1 MRVEKY
7 KAGDFRKILQENYR
21 EKDKDGNLIHYKNK
35 YIDPS
40 RTHLNKQLRFK
51 GRKMDFRENLE
62 YMKDRK
68 ESMSNSK
75 VLNRPNINVMGSI
88 VLTLPEELKD
98 RSDEFKYKFFRHAY
112 IGLSIFVGDDKYE
125 NALNGHVHMDETS
138 PHMHFNFLPITD
150 DGKGGQKMSFK
161 EAFPRTKY
169 KQLHP
174 FMQEYLT
181 KALGEPITL
190 YEEKDTDPI
199 KDPETNK
206 NYTTDELKDMTN
218 SNFKESERL
227 LAEANA
233 EMVEITKEYKR
244 TRKELNERE
253 QSIDEREKELKKRFR
268 AYIEELERKIRQANE
283 VIAMLKDEQNKFK
296 SSIELKETNE
306 NVQKI
311 LLDSGIGDTL
321 TFDDYNIP
329 DF

>member
-7 KAGDFRKILQENYR
+7 KAGDFRNVLQENYR
-21 EKDKDGNLIHYKNK
+21 EKDKSGNYIRYKNK
-35 YIDPS
+35 HIDPS
-40 RTHLNKQLRFK
+40 KTDLNKQLSFK
-51 GRKMDFRENLE
+51 GRRMDFRENLE

-68 ESMSNSK
+68 ESMSNAK
-75 VLNRPNINVMGSI
+75 VLNRKNVNLMGSI

-98 RSDEFKYKFFRHAY
+98 RDDEFKDKFFKHAY
-112 IGLSIFVGDDKYE
+112 MGLSKFVGDDKYE

-161 EAFPRTKY
+161 EAFPREKY
-169 KQLHP
+169 QQLHP

-199 KDPETNK
+199 KNSETNK

-227 LAEANA
+227 LAEARA
-233 EMVEITKEYKR
+233 EMAEITKKYKR
-244 TRKELNERE
+244 KSKELNDRE
-253 QSIDEREKELKKRFR
+253 QSIDEREKELTERFR
-268 AYIEELERKIRQANE
+268 AYTEELERKVKQANE
-283 VIAMLKDEQNKFK
+283 VIAMLKDEQNEFK
-296 SSIELKETNE
+296 SSIELKETEERAEKALLNAG
-306 NVQKI
+306 VDDI
-311 LLDSGIGDTL
+311 LS
-321 TFDDYNIP
+321 FDDYTMY